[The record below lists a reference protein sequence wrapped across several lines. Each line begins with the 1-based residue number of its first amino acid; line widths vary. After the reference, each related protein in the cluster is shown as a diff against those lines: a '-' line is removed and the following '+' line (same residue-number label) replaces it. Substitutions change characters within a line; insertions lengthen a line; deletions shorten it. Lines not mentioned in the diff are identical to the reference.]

1 MRWPWQKP
9 ERRFTSV
16 ITEALEAAVA
26 STTGASSSA
35 ALESAGGY
43 LARELAAARVQGP
56 VWVQRAVT
64 REWRALVARDSVRY
78 GESVSAIR
86 LDDAGRATLV
96 PLALPDWHGAGI
108 DERDWF
114 VQGTIWSPSSSLTR
128 WFPRAEV
135 VVSRWALS
143 AVERYRGRSPSALA
157 GDTAKLARNAEARL
171 SEEAA
176 KHVAQLL
183 VLPEGVDPTSDE
195 SNALRSALKGGM
207 LRFVETVMGGRGD
220 RANAPQTDWTP
231 RHIGPAMKAEL
242 VTAARDGYHRMLDA
256 IGLPAALCDAGAD
269 GTAQREALRRARL
282 NFVQPFA
289 DCLADEL
296 SRQLGESVSFR
307 FDNYALDMVSR
318 AQVVSKLTAAGVNLG
333 VAMAAVGL
341 DDG

>member
-1 MRWPWQKP
+1 M
-9 ERRFTSV
+9 
-16 ITEALEAAVA
+16 
-26 STTGASSSA
+26 
-35 ALESAGGY
+35 
-43 LARELAAARVQGP
+43 
-56 VWVQRAVT
+56 QRAVT
-64 REWRALVARDSVRY
+64 REWRALVARDAVRY

-86 LDDAGRATLV
+86 LDREGQLSLV
-96 PLALPDWHGAGI
+96 PLAALDWHGSGV
-108 DERDWF
+108 DEREWT
-114 VQGTIWSPSSSLTR
+114 VQGTVWAPSGSITR
-128 WFPRAEV
+128 WFPRDEV
-135 VVSRWALS
+135 IVSRWASS
-143 AVERYRGRSPSALA
+143 AVERYRGRSPSSLA
-157 GDTAKLARNAEARL
+157 GDTAKLAKNAEARL

-176 KHVAQLL
+176 KNVAQLL
-183 VLPEGVDPTSDE
+183 VLPEGVDPASVE
-195 SNALRSALKGGM
+195 SNALREALKGGM

-242 VTAARDGYHRMLDA
+242 VHAARDGYYRMLDA
-256 IGLPAALCDAGAD
+256 IGLPTALCDANAD

-318 AQVVSKLTAAGVNLG
+318 AQVVSKLTASGVDLG

-341 DDG
+341 GDG